1 MSDSINIY
9 VRTNQNKYTIMK
21 RVFKGNFEV
30 TDLKQRA
37 IYRTAGRF

>member
-9 VRTNQNKYTIMK
+9 VTNQNKYTIMK
-21 RVFKGNFEV
+21 RVFKGKFKV

-37 IYRTAGRF
+37 IYSSSGHF

>member
-9 VRTNQNKYTIMK
+9 VRTNQKKYTIMK
-21 RVFKGNFEV
+21 RVFKGKLKV

-37 IYRTAGRF
+37 IYSTFGHF

>member
-1 MSDSINIY
+1 MSGSINIY

-21 RVFKGNFEV
+21 RVFKGKFEV

-37 IYRTAGRF
+37 IYSTSRHF